1 MARQAIV
8 VGGGIGG
15 LAACVALERA
25 GWKVDLF
32 ERQPEFSEIGASL
45 TIWPNALAAL
55 GYDAVKL
62 VADATQRAGRIDRDA
77 IRDAIEKTEGFSG
90 VTGQITIDKQHNAV
104 KSAVVVK
111 VETRNGKA
119 HFPLVTTIAP

>member
-1 MARQAIV
+1 
-8 VGGGIGG
+8 VGGQFFRDCYFSNHFSPEEERPGIQEFVKAYQAKYGG
-15 LAACVALERA
+15 E
-25 GWKVDLF
+25 
-32 ERQPEFSEIGASL
+32 
-45 TIWPNALAAL
+45 TPNALAAL